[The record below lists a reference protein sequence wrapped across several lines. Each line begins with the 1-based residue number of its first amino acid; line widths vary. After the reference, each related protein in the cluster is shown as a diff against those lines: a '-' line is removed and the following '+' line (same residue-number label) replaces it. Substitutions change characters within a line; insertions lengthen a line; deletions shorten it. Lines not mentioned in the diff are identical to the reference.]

1 MQRAARAPGL
11 KTAIVIRPVITQP
24 VTGMAE
30 TALVILQGTGLLQ
43 EVGVPGILELDSTGS
58 LVEE

>member
-1 MQRAARAPGL
+1 MARSPP
-11 KTAIVIRPVITQP
+11 K
-24 VTGMAE
+24 
-30 TALVILQGTGLLQ
+30 ALLSSSIQVILQGTGLLQ